1 MLNVQNADVYTD
13 FNGLAKLKNEAKA
26 KTPAAILE
34 VAKQFESVF
43 VGMML
48 KSMRQVKLADGIL
61 DNKQS
66 DFYRDMYDQQ
76 LSIHLAGE
84 RGIGLA
90 DLIVKQLSPD
100 QSDNVVKGQKIADYE
115 RQLLSRKPVESKL
128 DGVITELSDEAGSLS
143 ENKQPAEEN
152 PFWSGFQEFFGKS
165 DSEEAP
171 VLGGNS
177 SFAGVAH
184 RPDSN
189 IKQDSKS
196 FDFVG
201 MQKDGQ
207 VQRKAR
213 QESRLVDQ
221 VETRINSAEDF
232 VNRLRPYAEKAAK
245 ELGVEANIL
254 LAQAALETG
263 WGKSVIKS
271 SDGSSSYNL
280 FNIKANKSWK
290 GPQQKVSTLEYR
302 NGVAR
307 KEMAG
312 FRAYSSYQE
321 SFDDYVNFIKTNPR
335 YRTAI
340 KMAEK
345 PERYM
350 HELQQAGYA
359 TDPNYAN
366 KVMKIYQSKVVA
378 NQLPDTLAM
387 NQASPQIMHKEI

>member
-26 KTPAAILE
+26 KTPEAILE

-48 KSMRQVKLADGIL
+48 KSMRQVKLAEGIL
-61 DNKQS
+61 DNNQS
-66 DFYRDMYDQQ
+66 EFYRDMYDQQ

-84 RGIGLA
+84 RGIGLS

-100 QSDNVVKGQKIADYE
+100 QSATVVRGQKIADYE

-128 DGVITELSDEAGSLS
+128 DDVTVEPKG
-143 ENKQPAEEN
+143 ENLGLLEEIESTEEN
-152 PFWSGFQEFFGKS
+152 PFWAGFSKIFEKS
-165 DSEEAP
+165 DVEEAIQ
-171 VLGGNS
+171 
-177 SFAGVAH
+177 
-184 RPDSN
+184 RPHSILDQAPA
-189 IKQDSKS
+189 KPL
-196 FDFVG
+196 DFVDQ
-201 MQKDGQ
+201 QKTEQ
-207 VQRKAR
+207 VQIKTGL
-213 QESRLVDQ
+213 ESQLHNQDNR
-221 VETRINSAEDF
+221 RINSAEDF
-232 VNRLRPYAEKAAK
+232 VNRLRPYAEIAAK
-245 ELGVEANIL
+245 ELGVEANVL
-254 LAQAALETG
+254 LSQAALETG
-263 WGKSVIKS
+263 WGKSVIKA

-290 GPQQKVSTLEYR
+290 GAQQKVETIEYKD
-302 NGVAR
+302 GVAR

-321 SFDDYVNFIKTNPR
+321 SFNDYVNFIKTNPR

-340 KMAEK
+340 KMAGK

-359 TDPNYAN
+359 TDPNYAK

-378 NQLPDTLAM
+378 NQVLDTLAM
-387 NQASPQIMHKEI
+387 KQPSTQIIHKEI

>member
-26 KTPAAILE
+26 KTPEAILE

-48 KSMRQVKLADGIL
+48 KSMRQVKLAEGIL
-61 DNKQS
+61 DNNQS
-66 DFYRDMYDQQ
+66 EFYRDMYDQQ

-84 RGIGLA
+84 RGIGLS

-100 QSDNVVKGQKIADYE
+100 QSATVVRGQKIADYE

-128 DGVITELSDEAGSLS
+128 DDVTVEPKG
-143 ENKQPAEEN
+143 ENLGLLEEIESTEEN
-152 PFWSGFQEFFGKS
+152 PFWAGFSKIFEKS
-165 DSEEAP
+165 DVEEAIQ
-171 VLGGNS
+171 
-177 SFAGVAH
+177 
-184 RPDSN
+184 RPHSILDQAPA
-189 IKQDSKS
+189 KPL
-196 FDFVG
+196 DFVDQ
-201 MQKDGQ
+201 QKTEQ
-207 VQRKAR
+207 VQIKTGL
-213 QESRLVDQ
+213 ESQLHNQDNR
-221 VETRINSAEDF
+221 RIYSAEDF
-232 VNRLRPYAEKAAK
+232 VNRLRPYAEIAAK
-245 ELGVEANIL
+245 ELGVEANVL
-254 LAQAALETG
+254 LSQAALETG
-263 WGKSVIKS
+263 WGKSVIKA

-290 GPQQKVSTLEYR
+290 GAQQKVETIEYKD
-302 NGVAR
+302 GVAR

-321 SFDDYVNFIKTNPR
+321 SFNDYVNFIKTNPR

-340 KMAEK
+340 KMAGK

-359 TDPNYAN
+359 TDPNYAK

-378 NQLPDTLAM
+378 NQVLDTLATKQSSILD
-387 NQASPQIMHKEI
+387 NS

>member
-26 KTPAAILE
+26 KTPEAILE

-48 KSMRQVKLADGIL
+48 KSMRQVKLAEGIL
-61 DNKQS
+61 DNNQS
-66 DFYRDMYDQQ
+66 EFYRDMYDQQ

-84 RGIGLA
+84 RGIGLS

-100 QSDNVVKGQKIADYE
+100 QSATVVRGQKIADYE

-128 DGVITELSDEAGSLS
+128 DDVTVEPKG
-143 ENKQPAEEN
+143 ENLGLLEEIESTEEN
-152 PFWSGFQEFFGKS
+152 PFWAGFSKIFEKS
-165 DSEEAP
+165 DVEEAIQ
-171 VLGGNS
+171 
-177 SFAGVAH
+177 
-184 RPDSN
+184 RPHSILDQAPA
-189 IKQDSKS
+189 KPL
-196 FDFVG
+196 DFVDQ
-201 MQKDGQ
+201 QKTEQ
-207 VQRKAR
+207 VQIKTGL
-213 QESRLVDQ
+213 ESQLHNQDNR
-221 VETRINSAEDF
+221 RIYSAEDF
-232 VNRLRPYAEKAAK
+232 VNRLRPYAEIAAK
-245 ELGVEANIL
+245 ELGVEANVL
-254 LAQAALETG
+254 LSQAALETG
-263 WGKSVIKS
+263 WGKSVIKA

-290 GPQQKVSTLEYR
+290 GAQQKVETIEYKD
-302 NGVAR
+302 GVAR

-321 SFDDYVNFIKTNPR
+321 SFNDYVNFIKTNPR

-340 KMAEK
+340 KMAGK

-350 HELQQAGYA
+350 RELQQAGYA
-359 TDPNYAN
+359 TDPNYAK

-378 NQLPDTLAM
+378 NQVLDTLATKQSSILD
-387 NQASPQIMHKEI
+387 NS

>member
-26 KTPAAILE
+26 KTPDAILE

-48 KSMRQVKLADGIL
+48 KSMRQVKLAEGIL
-61 DNKQS
+61 DNNQS
-66 DFYRDMYDQQ
+66 EFYRDMYDQQ

-84 RGIGLA
+84 RGIGLS

-100 QSDNVVKGQKIADYE
+100 QSATVVRGQKIADYE

-128 DGVITELSDEAGSLS
+128 DDVTVESKGKGHGLLEEID
-143 ENKQPAEEN
+143 PPEEN
-152 PFWSGFQEFFGKS
+152 PFWAGFSKIFENS
-165 DSEEAP
+165 DVEEAIQ
-171 VLGGNS
+171 
-177 SFAGVAH
+177 
-184 RPDSN
+184 RPYSILDQAPA
-189 IKQDSKS
+189 KPL
-196 FDFVG
+196 DFVDQ
-201 MQKDGQ
+201 QKTEQ
-207 VQRKAR
+207 VQLKTGL
-213 QESRLVDQ
+213 ESQLHNQDNR
-221 VETRINSAEDF
+221 RINSAEDF
-232 VNRLRPYAEKAAK
+232 VNRLRPYAEIAAK
-245 ELGVEANIL
+245 ELGVEANVL
-254 LAQAALETG
+254 LSQAALETG
-263 WGKSVIKS
+263 WGKSVIKA
-271 SDGSSSYNL
+271 SDGASSYNL

-290 GPQQKVSTLEYR
+290 GAQQKVETIEYKD
-302 NGVAR
+302 GVAR

-340 KMAEK
+340 KMAGK

-359 TDPNYAN
+359 TDPNYAK

-378 NQLPDTLAM
+378 NQVLDTLATKQSSISD
-387 NQASPQIMHKEI
+387 NS